1 MAQPDRV
8 RIVLAHHLTRDGE
21 QLLPGDEIEVP
32 HHEARQL
39 IGAGYVAGLDPT
51 DSVAAAKTLKPAAE
65 SKPAVAK
72 PTVNKAAGQASG

>member
-1 MAQPDRV
+1 MAQPDHV

-39 IGAGYVAGLDPT
+39 IGAGYVAVDPT
-51 DSVAAAKTLKPAAE
+51 DSAAVSKALTPAVE

-72 PTVNKAAGQASG
+72 APANKAAGQASG